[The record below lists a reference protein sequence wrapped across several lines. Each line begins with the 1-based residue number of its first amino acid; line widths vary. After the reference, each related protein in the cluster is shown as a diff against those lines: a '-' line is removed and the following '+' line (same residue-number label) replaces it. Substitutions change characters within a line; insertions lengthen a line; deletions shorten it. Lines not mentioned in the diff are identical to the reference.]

1 MKAALILVGFS
12 TLAVMELETAPR
24 MTKPVNAPPVQA
36 TVGLRVSADTLTT
49 ADRLEIPHM
58 QFEAPPQPVSVSKP
72 MPPPQT
78 AIVAQQPLK
87 IIAPHQR
94 TASGRKFAVVLP
106 RPRPGQGRSKQTSKE
121 TSKETSK
128 QTSKAIVNAKRA
140 NPVAEVKPCRS
151 GVFDGLFKV
160 LNLSTGCQS

>member
-12 TLAVMELETAPR
+12 TLAVIELETAPR

-72 MPPPQT
+72 MPPPDQT

-106 RPRPGQGRSKQTSKE
+106 RPRPGQGRSKE
-121 TSKETSK
+121 TSKQTSK

>member
-24 MTKPVNAPPVQA
+24 MTKSVNAPPVQA

-49 ADRLEIPHM
+49 ADRLGTPHM
-58 QFEAPPQPVSVSKP
+58 QFEAPPQPVSLSGP
-72 MPPPQT
+72 MPPPDQT
-78 AIVAQQPLK
+78 AIVAPEPLK

-94 TASGRKFAVVLP
+94 TASGRKFAVMLP
-106 RPRPGQGRSKQTSKE
+106 RPRPVQG
-121 TSKETSK
+121 
-128 QTSKAIVNAKRA
+128 TSKAFANAKRA
-140 NPVAEVKPCRS
+140 KAVAEVKPCQS
-151 GVFDGLFKV
+151 GVFDGLFKA

>member
-49 ADRLEIPHM
+49 ADRLGTPHM
-58 QFEAPPQPVSVSKP
+58 HTQFEAPPQPVSLSEP
-72 MPPPQT
+72 MPPPDQT
-78 AIVAQQPLK
+78 ANVAPEPLK

-94 TASGRKFAVVLP
+94 TASGRKFAVMLP
-106 RPRPGQGRSKQTSKE
+106 RPRPVQE
-121 TSKETSK
+121 TSK
-128 QTSKAIVNAKRA
+128 AFANAKRA
-140 NPVAEVKPCRS
+140 KPVAEVKPCRS
-151 GVFDGLFKV
+151 GVFDGLFKA

>member
-72 MPPPQT
+72 MPPPDQT

-106 RPRPGQGRSKQTSKE
+106 RPRPGQGRSKE
-121 TSKETSK
+121 
-128 QTSKAIVNAKRA
+128 TSKAIVNAKRA

>member
-72 MPPPQT
+72 MPPPDQT

-94 TASGRKFAVVLP
+94 TASGRKFAVMLP
-106 RPRPGQGRSKQTSKE
+106 RPRPVQE
-121 TSKETSK
+121 TSK
-128 QTSKAIVNAKRA
+128 AFANAKRA
-140 NPVAEVKPCRS
+140 KPVAEVKPCRS
-151 GVFDGLFKV
+151 GVFDGLFKA

>member
-1 MKAALILVGFS
+1 MKAALILVGFG

-58 QFEAPPQPVSVSKP
+58 QFEAPPQPVSLSKP
-72 MPPPQT
+72 MPPPDQT
-78 AIVAQQPLK
+78 AIVAQEPLK
-87 IIAPHQR
+87 IIAPRQR
-94 TASGRKFAVVLP
+94 AASGRKFAVMLP
-106 RPRPGQGRSKQTSKE
+106 RPRPRQG
-121 TSKETSK
+121 
-128 QTSKAIVNAKRA
+128 TSKAIVNAQRA
-140 NPVAEVKPCRS
+140 GPVAEVKPCRS
-151 GVFDGLFKV
+151 GVFDGLFKA